1 MLAAGSWSLP
11 AAAATREKGH
21 PLGFPLVVDCLRKA
35 KKTIFRFFFEGGNKT
50 IDLNSG
56 NWSFSIF
63 TKEQECVRE
72 REQASIAC
80 VEGKTKCRRIVYRK
94 IKLVENLY

>member
-35 KKTIFRFFFEGGNKT
+35 KKNYFSFFFEGGNKT

-56 NWSFSIF
+56 NLRKSKS
-63 TKEQECVRE
+63 
-72 REQASIAC
+72 AC
-80 VEGKTKCRRIVYRK
+80 VNENKRALRVWKAK
-94 IKLVENLY
+94 QNVEE